1 MDASAKLL
9 ERIDMRRGE
18 LVGMETPII
27 RDSQIP
33 VAHILEMMVEG
44 ETRETI
50 LEQRPSLQPEDLQA
64 CLLYAY
70 HAVEERSMISKWN
83 REVRSKRRLRL
94 TPEELEAK
102 RREVRE
108 MIEESQKRHL
118 QIDCPSPD
126 DCQCR
131 EDDIEV
137 MLEQS
142 GRGRG
147 VIS

>member
-70 HAVEERSMISKWN
+70 HAVKERRMISKWN
-83 REVRSKRRLRL
+83 REVRSKRRL
-94 TPEELEAK
+94 TPEEIEAK
-102 RREVRE
+102 RRKLRE
-108 MIEESQKRHL
+108 IIEESKNDHL
-118 QIDCPSPD
+118 QIECPNPD

>member
-64 CLLYAY
+64 CLLYAS
-70 HAVEERSMISKWN
+70 HAVKECRMTSKWF
-83 REVRSKRRLRL
+83 REVGSKRRL
-94 TPEELEAK
+94 TPEEIEAK
-102 RREVRE
+102 NRELRE
-108 MIEESQKRHL
+108 LIEESQKRHL

>member
-18 LVGMETPII
+18 LMGMETPII

-44 ETRETI
+44 ETREAI

-70 HAVEERSMISKWN
+70 HAVKECRMTSKWF
-83 REVRSKRRLRL
+83 REVGSKRRL
-94 TPEELEAK
+94 TPEEIEAK
-102 RREVRE
+102 NRE
-108 MIEESQKRHL
+108 MLEIMESAAQTHRKYY
-118 QIDCPSPD
+118 CPTPD

-131 EDDIEV
+131 EVDIEV

>member
-1 MDASAKLL
+1 MNASAKLL

-18 LVGMETPII
+18 LMGMETPII

-70 HAVEERSMISKWN
+70 HAVKERRMTSKWF
-83 REVRSKRRLRL
+83 REVGSKRRL
-94 TPEELEAK
+94 TPKEIEAK
-102 RREVRE
+102 NRELRE

>member
-18 LVGMETPII
+18 LMGMETPII

-70 HAVEERSMISKWN
+70 HAVKERSMISKWN
-83 REVRSKRRLRL
+83 REVRSKRRIRR

-102 RREVRE
+102 NRE
-108 MIEESQKRHL
+108 MREIMESAAQTHKKYY
-118 QIDCPSPD
+118 CPTPD

-131 EDDIEV
+131 EVDIDV

>member
-1 MDASAKLL
+1 MDATSELL
-9 ERIDMRRGE
+9 KRIDMRRGE

-70 HAVEERSMISKWN
+70 HAVKERRMTSKWF
-83 REVRSKRRLRL
+83 REVGSKRRL

-102 RREVRE
+102 NRE
-108 MIEESQKRHL
+108 MLEIMESAAQTHRKYY
-118 QIDCPSPD
+118 CPTPD

-131 EDDIEV
+131 EVDIEV
-137 MLEQS
+137 MLEES